1 MSKKKIYRIHKISG
15 LTLGFFIFLLA
26 LSGSIITFRAEIM
39 PKVYPEFH
47 ITPGLKELPVETL
60 LLSAKDHL
68 GETKI
73 ITNLYT
79 AEDKESSF
87 LVLFKDPE
95 KLLPGILAIDP
106 YTGKVKAE
114 MAVWQ
119 NAFAVMLFFHANF
132 FLGKIG
138 SYMVGILGA
147 VLLFFVFSGI
157 YIWLPKHGTFQ
168 KLKRLF
174 TLQSKNQPQ
183 NIHHTLGLILVIPL
197 FISAMTGFLTVFDL
211 AYPIGK
217 MISGDPTRIEEIE
230 KIGSCNFRREVQA
243 LNILSEFQ
251 RANLISIHLCGKKNS
266 LVKATFGLH
275 DRHFLQGYGR
285 ILIDAETNAIVQ
297 TIRSDVDPKS
307 WNIKRLII
315 FPIHSGEYFGM
326 PGRVIN
332 LITGLGLMLI
342 FISGVWLAM
351 KRRKKTSLS
360 LEETGT
366 FDN

>member
-1 MSKKKIYRIHKISG
+1 MSKKKLYRIHKISG

-39 PKVYPEFH
+39 PMVYPEYQVV
-47 ITPGLKELPVETL
+47 PGLKELPVETL
-60 LLSAKDHL
+60 LFNAKEYL
-68 GETKI
+68 GENKT

-87 LVLFKDPE
+87 LILFKDPE
-95 KLLPGILAIDP
+95 KLLPGILSMDP
-106 YTGKVKAE
+106 YTGKIKSD
-114 MAVWQ
+114 MAIWQ

-138 SYMVGILGA
+138 SYFVGFLGA
-147 VLLFFVFSGI
+147 VLMFFVVSGI
-157 YIWLPKHGTFQ
+157 YIWLPKHGAFQ
-168 KLKRLF
+168 KVKRLF
-174 TLQSKNQPQ
+174 TFHSKNRPQ

-197 FISAMTGFLTVFDL
+197 FISAITGFLTVFDF

-217 MISGDPTRIEEIE
+217 LINGDPTRIDEVE
-230 KIGSCNFRREVQA
+230 KPGTCYFRREVLS
-243 LNILSEFQ
+243 LNILSQTQ
-251 RANLISIHLCGKKNS
+251 RDNLISIHLCGKKNS

-285 ILIDAETNAIVQ
+285 IIIDAETNTIVQ
-297 TIRSDVDPKS
+297 TIRSDKDPSS

-326 PGRVIN
+326 FGRVIN

-342 FISGVWLAM
+342 FMSGIWLAM
-351 KRRKKTSLS
+351 KRRKKLSPSLD
-360 LEETGT
+360 ETGT
-366 FDN
+366 LDN